1 MDVFNCPNCNSL
13 FVMTK
18 FRDVC
23 DACFKEEEAQYDKV
37 YAYIRKKTNRTAS
50 MMQVVMETG
59 VEERLI
65 IKFVRTGKLRISQ
78 FPNLGIPCEKC
89 GSNIKSGRLCGKC
102 GDSLRTDLQAF
113 ENEEKRLTEIQGND
127 KKNTYYM
134 KDEPKG

>member
-23 DACFKEEEAQYDKV
+23 DACYKEEEAQYDKV

-89 GSNIKSGRLCGKC
+89 GANIKSGRLCGKC
-102 GDSLRTDLQAF
+102 GKCGNSLVTDLQAF

-127 KKNTYYM
+127 KKIRTT
-134 KDEPKG
+134 

>member
-1 MDVFNCPNCNSL
+1 
-13 FVMTK
+13 MTK

-23 DACFKEEEAQYDKV
+23 DACYKEEEAQYDKV

-50 MMQVVMETG
+50 MMQAVMETG

-89 GSNIKSGRLCGKC
+89 GANIKSGRLCGKC
-102 GDSLRTDLQAF
+102 TNSLVTDLQAF

-134 KDEPKG
+134 KDEQKG